1 MNIEVKWYSQ
11 KELMELSGV
20 SRQTVYVDIKKGE
33 LNAHKFGKSLRFTED
48 EVNRY
53 VEKKKGSNFVK
64 SWKQK
69 KNTLNKN

>member
-1 MNIEVKWYSQ
+1 MNIEVKWYNQ
-11 KELMELSGV
+11 KELMELAGV
-20 SRQTVYVDIKKGE
+20 SRQTVYVDIKKGD
-33 LNAHKFGKSLRFTED
+33 LNAHKFGKSLRFTEE

-64 SWKQK
+64 AWKQK